1 MNGFEERSKII
12 IGIFI
17 LVGVVFLGRLFYIQV
32 LDKDYKQFANDNSL
46 RKETIY
52 PARGLIYDRNGNI
65 LVRNVTIYD
74 VMVIP
79 AKVKDLDTN
88 ALCKLLEVDKSD
100 FEENFEKAKYY
111 SRFKPS
117 PIVKQITPAQYGR
130 FQERMFEFRGFY
142 VEART
147 MRSYPLGVAAHAIGY
162 LGEANDE
169 DIASGGYYKMGDYIG
184 MSGLEKFYEPQLR
197 GQKGIRMVMVDVL
210 NREQGRYM
218 DGKEDSAAIPG
229 KDLNTGMDLKL
240 QQYAEKLL
248 RGKKGAVVALDP
260 NTGEI
265 LAMASMPDYDPNLL
279 LGRERAHNYG
289 KMILDPDKP
298 LFNRAIS
305 ARYPPGSTLKTVEA
319 LIAMQEHV
327 INKSTT
333 YSCSGGYHLSA
344 AHTIH
349 CHASGTF
356 DMAGA
361 IKMSCNTYYCNVFRM
376 MVDQRRYGNP
386 AEGLDDWATGLNSF
400 GLGTRLGI
408 DIPNENK
415 GLVPN
420 AKYYDRHYG
429 HGAWKSSNII
439 SLGIGQAEIS
449 LTPLQLVNQAAIIAN
464 RGYYITPHFVRSI
477 SSKDKNGEIKTEVV
491 KWPKKY
497 VKIDSTYFNLV
508 VDAMEQ
514 VVEHG
519 TAYFLKNP
527 NLSICGKTGT
537 AENPHGKDHAIFIGF
552 APKNHPKICVVA
564 IVENAGFGAT
574 WAAPIATMMMEKYI
588 NDSISNPR
596 WEQWILDAK
605 YLKKGNEQEV
615 AKKDEKGVR

>member
-1 MNGFEERSKII
+1 MNGFEGRSKV
-12 IGIFI
+12 I
-17 LVGVVFLGRLFYIQV
+17 LAIVVFVGLIFLGRLFYIQV
-32 LDKDYKQFANDNSL
+32 LDKNYKQFANDNSL

-52 PARGLIYDRNGNI
+52 PARGLIYDRKGNI

-74 VMVIP
+74 VMCIP
-79 AKVKDLDTN
+79 ANVKELDTN
-88 ALCKLLEVDKSD
+88 ALCKLLEVDKAE
-100 FEENFEKAKYY
+100 FEENFDKAKFY
-111 SRFKPS
+111 SRYKPS
-117 PIVKQITPAQYGR
+117 PIVRQITPEQYGR
-130 FQERMFEFRGFY
+130 FQERLFEFRGFY
-142 VEART
+142 VEAKT
-147 MRSYPLGVAAHAIGY
+147 MRAYPLHVAAHAIGY

-169 DIASGGYYKMGDYIG
+169 DIAAGEYYKMGDYIG
-184 MSGLEKFYEPQLR
+184 MSGLEKSYEPRLR

-218 DGKEDSAAIPG
+218 DGKEDIPAIPG
-229 KDLNTGMDLKL
+229 EDLNTGLDLKL

-248 RGKKGAVVALDP
+248 KGKKGAIVALDP
-260 NTGEI
+260 NSGEI

-289 KMILDPDKP
+289 KMVLDPEKP

-305 ARYPPGSTLKTVEA
+305 ARYPPGSTIKTVEA
-319 LIAMQEHV
+319 LIAMQENV

-356 DMAGA
+356 DMAAA

-376 MVDQRRYGNP
+376 MVDQRKYDNP
-386 AEGLDDWATGLNSF
+386 AEGLDDWAAGLNSF
-400 GLGTRLGI
+400 GLGTKLGI

-429 HGAWKSSNII
+429 EGAWKSSNII

-449 LTPLQLVNQAAIIAN
+449 LTPIQLANQVAVIAN
-464 RGYYITPHFVRSI
+464 RGFYITPHFVRSV
-477 SSKDKNGEIKTEVV
+477 SSKEKTEAL

-497 VKIDSTYFNLV
+497 VKIDSVYFRYV
-508 VDAMEQ
+508 VDAMEE
-514 VVEHG
+514 VVLHG

-527 NLSICGKTGT
+527 KMSVCGKTGT

-552 APKNHPKICVVA
+552 APKDNPKICVAVV
-564 IVENAGFGAT
+564 IENAGFGAT
-574 WAAPIATMMMEKYI
+574 WAAPIATLMMQQYI
-588 NDSISNPR
+588 NDSITTPY
-596 WEQWILDAK
+596 WEKRILDAN
-605 YLKKGNEQEV
+605 YLKSSATDETGEHKKGEH
-615 AKKDEKGVR
+615 KKKE

>member
-1 MNGFEERSKII
+1 MNGFEGRSKVILAIVVFVGII
-12 IGIFI
+12 
-17 LVGVVFLGRLFYIQV
+17 FLGRLFYIQV
-32 LDKDYKQFANDNSL
+32 LDKNYKQFANDNSL

-52 PARGLIYDRNGNI
+52 PARGMIYDRKGNI

-74 VMVIP
+74 VMVVP

-88 ALCKLLEVDKSD
+88 ALCKLLEVDKAD
-100 FEENFEKAKYY
+100 FEENFGKAKFY
-111 SRFKPS
+111 SRYKPS

-130 FQERMFEFRGFY
+130 FQERLFEFRGFY

-147 MRSYPLGVAAHAIGY
+147 LRAYPLHIAAHAIGY

-169 DIASGGYYKMGDYIG
+169 DINVGDYYKMGDYIG
-184 MSGLEKFYEPQLR
+184 MSGLEKSYEKELR
-197 GQKGIRMVMVDVL
+197 GVKGTRMVMVDVL

-218 DGKEDSAAIPG
+218 DGKEDIPSVPG
-229 KDLNTGMDLKL
+229 KDLNTGLDLAL

-248 RGKKGAVVALDP
+248 KGKKGAIVALDP
-260 NTGEI
+260 ATGEI
-265 LAMASMPDYDPNLL
+265 LAMASMPDYDPDLL

-289 KMILDPDKP
+289 KMVLDPEKP

-319 LIAMQEHV
+319 LLAMQQNV

-376 MVDQRRYGNP
+376 MIDQRRFDNA
-386 AEGLDDWATGLNSF
+386 AEGLDNWATGLNSF
-400 GLGTRLGI
+400 GLGTKLGV

-415 GLVPN
+415 GLVPT
-420 AKYYDRHYG
+420 AKFYNRHYG
-429 HGAWKSSNII
+429 EGSWKSSNII

-449 LTPLQLVNQAAIIAN
+449 LTPLQLVNQTAIIAN
-464 RGYYITPHFVRSI
+464 RGFYITPHFVRSV
-477 SSKDKNGEIKTEVV
+477 SSKEKTEAL

-497 VKIDSTYFNLV
+497 VKIDSVYFRYV
-508 VDAMEQ
+508 VDAMEE

-527 NLSICGKTGT
+527 KMSVCGKTGT

-552 APKNHPKICVVA
+552 APKYNPKICVAV
-564 IVENAGFGAT
+564 IIENAGFGAT
-574 WAAPIATMMMEKYI
+574 WAAPIATLMMQKYI
-588 NDSISNPR
+588 NDTITTPN
-596 WEQWILDAK
+596 WEKWVLDAS
-605 YLKKGNEQEV
+605 YQKKNASEDNS
-615 AKKDEKGVR
+615 KKKVKGGDE